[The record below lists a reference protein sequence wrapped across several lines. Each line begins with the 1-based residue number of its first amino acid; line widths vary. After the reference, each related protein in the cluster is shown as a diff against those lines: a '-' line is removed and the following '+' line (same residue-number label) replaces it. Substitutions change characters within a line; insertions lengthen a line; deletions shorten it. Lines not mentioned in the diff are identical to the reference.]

1 MHPPVSNYC
10 KLWDGRACAVKAI
23 QHACATLSF
32 WRFHDRV
39 RTPDHFN
46 EAEVIQLYTAIWR
59 VSGKRQIVLILL
71 SLAIAALAAVPL
83 SYQKDIINGLT
94 GDNLQSQ
101 VLIQL
106 CLGMMAMIA
115 LSLGLKALMGYLAS
129 ILGEDVTRLLRNRI
143 YESAVHTKSNGSKP
157 KRGGT
162 LATMISAEAEE
173 LGKFTGS
180 AFSEPVVQFGT
191 LISVVG
197 FIASTQPY
205 LGTIA
210 LCMIAPQVILVLGT
224 QKQVNRLVGERV
236 HVLRRATDE
245 SLAEDLEQIN
255 QSVVDDFDTI
265 FETRRSIFIWK
276 LSTKFLLSAINGA
289 GTVAVL
295 ALGGLLVLD
304 GQTDVGTVV
313 AATIGLDRL
322 RSPTSFL
329 IAFYRQVSATRV
341 KFDLLREAAAPE
353 TQTKAS

>member
-1 MHPPVSNYC
+1 M
-10 KLWDGRACAVKAI
+10 
-23 QHACATLSF
+23 
-32 WRFHDRV
+32 
-39 RTPDHFN
+39 
-46 EAEVIQLYTAIWR
+46 IQLYSAIWR
-59 VSGKRQIVLILL
+59 VSSKRQIVLILL

-94 GDNLQSQ
+94 GNDLQNSD
-101 VLIQL
+101 LIRL
-106 CLGMMAMIA
+106 CLGMMGMIA
-115 LSLGLKALMGYLAS
+115 LSLGLKALMGYRAS

-143 YESAVHTKSNGSKP
+143 YEGAVDAKATFTES

-197 FIASTQPY
+197 FIASTQPF
-205 LGTIA
+205 LGAIA
-210 LCMIAPQVILVLGT
+210 LCMIAPQVVLVLGT

-245 SLAEDLEQIN
+245 SLAEGLERVN
-255 QSVVDDFDTI
+255 QSVVDDFDAI

-304 GQTDVGTVV
+304 GRTDVGTVV

-322 RSPTSFL
+322 RGPTSFL

-341 KFDLLREAAAPE
+341 KFDLLREVAGPQDA
-353 TQTKAS
+353 KNN